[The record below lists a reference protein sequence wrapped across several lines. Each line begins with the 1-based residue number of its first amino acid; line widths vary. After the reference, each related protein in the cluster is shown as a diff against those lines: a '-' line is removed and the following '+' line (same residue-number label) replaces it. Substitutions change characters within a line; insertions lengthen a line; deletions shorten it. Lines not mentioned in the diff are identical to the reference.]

1 MRLINLLPVF
11 LLFGLASATSPFTM
25 NIVSNTLYQNTNS
38 SSLAIYSITHSAEL
52 QSWLGTVPSNML
64 NVITQNGGSI
74 TISSIVYSVAGYNM
88 SDYMLVEP
96 NEYYKFNYT
105 TANFIG
111 QWLPAASSGSG
122 SSSVILSPALKSS
135 QYSPYAELA
144 YAIGLL
150 LFIALLFLSFNV
162 FHEKRGTLIKGI
174 AGLSIGMISFI
185 LITFSLFYQS
195 SISYPTIT
203 FTSANVLYTIH
214 NQTLASMPMGQSNNF
229 GFLAYAIM
237 FMDIILSFAY
247 LFMSFIMYSAFR
259 DKKRFS

>member
-1 MRLINLLPVF
+1 MRLINILPIF
-11 LLFGLASATSPFTM
+11 LLFGLAMATQEII
-25 NIVSNTLYQNTNS
+25 IVPTL
-38 SSLAIYSITHSAEL
+38 
-52 QSWLGTVPSNML
+52 
-64 NVITQNGGSI
+64 
-74 TISSIVYSVAGYNM
+74 
-88 SDYMLVEP
+88 
-96 NEYYKFNYT
+96 
-105 TANFIG
+105 TA
-111 QWLPAASSGSG
+111 
-122 SSSVILSPALKSS
+122 S

-150 LFIALLFLSFNV
+150 LFVVLLFLSLNV

-174 AGLSIGMISFI
+174 AGFSIGMISFI

-214 NQTLASMPMGQSNNF
+214 NQTLTSMPMGQSNNF

-237 FMDIILSFAY
+237 FMDVILSLAY